1 MLYRM
6 CLYFYRRTYIGSNIF
21 SGPGGKKGPCSLG
34 GSVLAAAVA
43 IALLCVARQTSPA
56 TTTHTNFPSFSP
68 PFIAPCSP
76 EYEGGGGEER
86 RRNGGRSH
94 FRVSQ
99 GLLPL
104 LFFTLPLLLPERERD
119 LRRIWKFL
127 FPVAQYV
134 TATCVRYKS
143 SFFYVCICSTFVS
156 FCVVCTHTYTFGL
169 LYLLHT
175 CAPVLLIRSYVHVVH
190 RRRPR
195 QPRRPQMCIG
205 GRLVSKYIFLRL
217 YSLLDFY
224 SRKRSFFD
232 HFYSRHS

>member
-1 MLYRM
+1 M
-6 CLYFYRRTYIGSNIF
+6 
-21 SGPGGKKGPCSLG
+21 
-34 GSVLAAAVA
+34 LAAAVA
-43 IALLCVARQTSPA
+43 MALLCVARQTSPA
-56 TTTHTNFPSFSP
+56 TTHTNFPSFFP

-76 EYEGGGGEER
+76 EYEGGGGAER

-99 GLLPL
+99 GLLL

-156 FCVVCTHTYTFGL
+156 LSVHT
-169 LYLLHT
+169 
-175 CAPVLLIRSYVHVVH
+175 YVHVWPFVSPPH
-190 RRRPR
+190 LCSCSIDTILRSCR
-195 QPRRPQMCIG
+195 CTFTGGGLGSLG
-205 GRLVSKYIFLRL
+205 GRKCVWEVVL
-217 YSLLDFY
+217 
-224 SRKRSFFD
+224 SRKIFFSD
-232 HFYSRHS
+232 FIHYWILT